1 MPETH
6 NSSPNPSPNPSM
18 PRTPLLIAL
27 FFSLF
32 VVALL
37 VVDEHTNWLELRVGS
52 GTAAAMALAADPAP
66 ANR

>member
-1 MPETH
+1 
-6 NSSPNPSPNPSM
+6 M